1 MARALLIVNPSA
13 GTSRSRRRLARA
25 LREAHESDLRVL
37 ETPSADA
44 GREAARQAA
53 EEGVE
58 IVIAA
63 GGDGTVHSIVS
74 GLLEVGK
81 SPSERPRLA
90 FLPAGRGNDLARSC
104 GTPRDPARALRLAL
118 RGDNERMLDVG
129 EVVLDGQRF
138 LFVNALGIGFDA
150 SVARHAQAL
159 PLAGF
164 GAYLLAIVRVLVSR
178 EWPWHLVGRLDGSPF
193 DQSVTLFSI
202 GNGRTTG
209 GGFQLTPSAIPW
221 DGLLDYC
228 CAEELSRVAVLGILP
243 RLPSGRHAGHPRLRL
258 GTFER
263 FEADLQPPAPIHA
276 DGEILSVGAKSLRV
290 GVLKAALRVRV
301 DAK

>member
-25 LREAHESDLRVL
+25 LRELQEPGLRVL
-37 ETPSADA
+37 ETPSAAA
-44 GREAARQAA
+44 GREAARKAA
-53 EEGVE
+53 EDGIET
-58 IVIAA
+58 VIAA
-63 GGDGTVHSIVS
+63 GGDGTVHGIVA
-74 GLLEVGK
+74 GLLDVGA
-81 SPSERPRLA
+81 SCAERPRLA
-90 FLPAGRGNDLARSC
+90 FVPAGRGNDLARSC

-118 RGDNERMLDVG
+118 RGDGERLLDVG
-129 EVVLDGQRF
+129 EVILEGRHV

-164 GAYLLAIVRVLVSR
+164 GAYFLAILRVLVGR
-178 EWPWHLVGRLDGSPF
+178 DWPWHLVGRLDGSSF

-209 GGFQLTPSAIPW
+209 GGFPLTPSAVPW

-228 CAEELSRVAVLGILP
+228 CAEELSRAGVIGVLR
-243 RLPSGRHAGHPRLRL
+243 RLPGGRHDGHPRLHL

-263 FEADLQPPAPIHA
+263 FEADMDPPAPIHG
-276 DGEILSVGAKSLRV
+276 DGEILSAGAKSLKV
-290 GVLKAALRVRV
+290 GVLRAALRVRV
-301 DAK
+301 DTK